1 MGVNLLRFGVIA
13 DDFTGASDIASF
25 FVKGGLS
32 TVLYTGIPEM
42 DEVPK
47 AEVCVIALKT
57 RTQNPKDAVKDSLEA
72 IAWLKE
78 QGAQQF
84 YIKYCSTFD
93 STPEG
98 NIGPICDAV
107 LEELD
112 VPYTILCPALPVN
125 GRVVKNGCL
134 YVNGVPL
141 HKSPMKDHPLT
152 PMWDCDLVRLM
163 DAQSKFPS
171 VKMPDALDKEEV
183 NERITGIAAQN
194 KHSPFYI
201 IPDYEKEEDAE
212 QLVELFGELKLI
224 TGGSGLAYPLAKMY
238 NKNVEANGFER
249 SHSPSLLLAG
259 SCSEATRNQ
268 ITEYQ
273 RSGGKTYFMDPLKL
287 ISGEESVER
296 IWSVISQ
303 NKDESILVYSSD
315 TPENVRDIQQKGKE
329 AVAERL
335 EKATADLAELAVQAG
350 FHRIIVAGGET
361 SGAVAKRLGHN
372 GYHIGDSISPGVPIM
387 IPIEDHR
394 IRIVFKSGNF
404 GQSDFFLQA
413 LSLT

>member
-1 MGVNLLRFGVIA
+1 VNRLRFGVIA
-13 DDFTGASDIASF
+13 DDFTGGSDIASF

-32 TVLYTGIPEM
+32 TVLYTGVPDIEEAPE
-42 DEVPK
+42 

-57 RTQNPKDAVKDSLEA
+57 RTQNPNEAVKDSLEA
-72 IAWLKE
+72 IGWLKE

-107 LEELD
+107 MEVLE

-125 GRVVKNGCL
+125 GRIVKKGCL

-163 DAQSKFPS
+163 EAQSKYPS
-171 VKMPDALDKEEV
+171 VKMSGDLYKEEV
-183 NERITGIAAQN
+183 NERITRITTQN
-194 KHSPFYI
+194 KDSHFYI
-201 IPDYEKEEDAE
+201 IPDYETEEDAE
-212 QLVELFGELKLI
+212 KLVQVFGGLKLI

-238 NKNVEANGFER
+238 KKHAEADGFER
-249 SHSPSLLLAG
+249 SHSPALLLAG

-268 ITEYQ
+268 IREFEQ
-273 RSGGKTYFMDPLKL
+273 SGGKTYFMDPLKL

-296 IWSVISQ
+296 IWNVISQ
-303 NKDESILVYSSD
+303 TKEGSILVYSSD
-315 TPENVRDIQQKGKE
+315 TPEKVRDIQQKGKE
-329 AVAERL
+329 EVAGRL
-335 EKATADLAELAVQAG
+335 ETVTADLAELAVQSG

-361 SGAVAKRLGHN
+361 SGAVAKRLGYK
-372 GYHIGDSISPGVPIM
+372 GYHIGDSISPGVPTM

-394 IRIVFKSGNF
+394 IRMVFKSGNF
-404 GQSDFFLQA
+404 GKSDFFLQA

>member
-1 MGVNLLRFGVIA
+1 VSRLRFGVIA
-13 DDFTGASDIASF
+13 DDFTGGSDIASF

-32 TVLYTGIPEM
+32 TVLYTG
-42 DEVPK
+42 VPAIEEAPD

-57 RTQNPKDAVKDSLEA
+57 RTQNRNEAVSDSLEA
-72 IAWLKE
+72 IRWLKE

-107 LEELD
+107 MEMLE

-125 GRVVKNGCL
+125 GRIVKDGCL

-163 DAQSKFPS
+163 DAQSNFPS
-171 VKMPDALDKEEV
+171 VKMSDALYKEEV
-183 NERITGIAAQN
+183 NEQIAKLQSRQ
-194 KHSPFYI
+194 HHFYV
-201 IPDYEKEEDAE
+201 IPDYETEEDAE
-212 QLVELFGELKLI
+212 KLVQFFGELKLI
-224 TGGSGLAYPLAKMY
+224 TGGSGLAYPLAKMHQE
-238 NKNVEANGFER
+238 NAEADGFER
-249 SHSPSLLLAG
+249 SNSPALLLAG

-268 ITEYQ
+268 IIEFEQ
-273 RSGGKTYFMDPLKL
+273 SGGKTYFMDPLKL
-287 ISGEESVER
+287 ISGEETVER
-296 IWSVISQ
+296 IWNVISL
-303 NKDESILVYSSD
+303 NKGESVLVYSSD
-315 TPENVRDIQQKGKE
+315 TPEKVRGIQQQGKE
-329 AVAERL
+329 EVAERL

-361 SGAVAKRLGHN
+361 SGAVAKRLGYK

-394 IRIVFKSGNF
+394 IRMVFKSGNF
-404 GQSDFFLQA
+404 GKSDFFLQA

>member
-1 MGVNLLRFGVIA
+1 VSRLRFGVIA
-13 DDFTGASDIASF
+13 DDFTGGSDIASF

-32 TVLYTGIPEM
+32 TVLYTG
-42 DEVPK
+42 VPAIEEAPD

-57 RTQNPKDAVKDSLEA
+57 RTQNRNEAVSDSLEA
-72 IAWLKE
+72 IRWLKE

-107 LEELD
+107 MEELD

-125 GRVVKNGCL
+125 GRIVKEGCL

-152 PMWDCDLVRLM
+152 PMWDCDLVHLM

-171 VKMPDALDKEEV
+171 VKMSGALYKEEV
-183 NERITGIAAQN
+183 NDRISRIIAE
-194 KHSPFYI
+194 HSHFYI
-201 IPDYEKEEDAE
+201 IPDYETEEDAE
-212 QLVELFGELKLI
+212 KLVQLFGELKLI
-224 TGGSGLAYPLAKMY
+224 TGGSSLAYPLAKMHKE
-238 NKNVEANGFER
+238 NTEADGFER
-249 SHSPSLLLAG
+249 SNSPALLLAG

-268 ITEYQ
+268 IREFEQ
-273 RSGGKTYFMDPLKL
+273 SGGKTYFMDPLKL

-296 IWSVISQ
+296 IWNVISQ
-303 NKDESILVYSSD
+303 NKEESILVYSSD
-315 TPENVRDIQQKGKE
+315 TPEKVRDIQQQGKE
-329 AVAERL
+329 EVAGRL

-361 SGAVAKRLGHN
+361 SGAVAKRLGYK

-387 IPIEDHR
+387 IPIEDRR
-394 IRIVFKSGNF
+394 IRMVFKSGNF
-404 GQSDFFLQA
+404 GKSDFFLQA

>member
-1 MGVNLLRFGVIA
+1 MRFGVIA
-13 DDFTGASDIASF
+13 DDFTGGSDIASF

-32 TVLYTGIPEM
+32 TVLYNG
-42 DEVPK
+42 VPK
-47 AEVCVIALKT
+47 IDEAPNVEVCVIALKT

-72 IAWLKE
+72 IGWLKE

-107 LEELD
+107 MEELD

-125 GRVVKNGCL
+125 GRTVKEGCL

-152 PMWDCDLVRLM
+152 PMWDCDLARLM
-163 DAQSKFPS
+163 DAQSRFPS
-171 VKMPDALDKEEV
+171 VKMSDALYKEEV
-183 NERITGIAAQN
+183 DELITRITTQST
-194 KHSPFYI
+194 HSHFYI
-201 IPDYEKEEDAE
+201 VPDYEIEENAE
-212 QLVELFGELKLI
+212 KLVQLFGGLKLL

-238 NKNVEANGFER
+238 KEKEEMDGFER
-249 SHSPSLLLAG
+249 SNTPALLLAG

-268 ITEYQ
+268 ILEYQ
-273 RSGGKTYFMDPLKL
+273 KSGGKTYFMDPIKL
-287 ISGEESVER
+287 ISGEETVEK
-296 IWSVISQ
+296 IWDVISQ
-303 NKDESILVYSSD
+303 NKEESILVYSSD
-315 TPENVRDIQQKGKE
+315 TPENVKRIQQQGKE
-329 AVAERL
+329 EVAGKL

-361 SGAVAKRLGHN
+361 SGAVAKRLGYN
-372 GYHIGDSISPGVPIM
+372 GYHIGDSITPGVPIM
-387 IPIEDHR
+387 IPMEDNR
-394 IRIVFKSGNF
+394 IRMVFKSGNF
-404 GQSDFFLQA
+404 GKSDFFLQA

>member
-1 MGVNLLRFGVIA
+1 VNRLRFGVIA
-13 DDFTGASDIASF
+13 DDFTGGSDIASF

-32 TVLYTGIPEM
+32 TVLYTGVPDIEEAPE
-42 DEVPK
+42 

-72 IAWLKE
+72 IGWLKE

-107 LEELD
+107 MEELD
-112 VPYTILCPALPVN
+112 VPNTILCPALPVN
-125 GRVVKNGCL
+125 GRIVKEGCL

-141 HKSPMKDHPLT
+141 HKSPMNDHPLT
-152 PMWDCDLVRLM
+152 PMWDCDLVHLM

-171 VKMPDALDKEEV
+171 VKMSDALNKEEV
-183 NERITGIAAQN
+183 NERISRIIAEHA
-194 KHSPFYI
+194 HFYI
-201 IPDYEKEEDAE
+201 IPDYETEEDAE
-212 QLVELFGELKLI
+212 KLVQLFGELKLI

-238 NKNVEANGFER
+238 KENAEADGFER
-249 SHSPSLLLAG
+249 SHSPALLLAG

-268 ITEYQ
+268 IRKFEQ
-273 RSGGKTYFMDPLKL
+273 SGGKTYFMDPLKL

-296 IWSVISQ
+296 IWNVISQ
-303 NKDESILVYSSD
+303 NKEGSILVYSSD

-329 AVAERL
+329 EVAGRL

-361 SGAVAKRLGHN
+361 SGAVAKRLGYK
-372 GYHIGDSISPGVPIM
+372 GYHIGDSISPGVPTM
-387 IPIEDHR
+387 IPIEDNR
-394 IRIVFKSGNF
+394 IRMVFKSGNF
-404 GQSDFFLQA
+404 GKSDFFLQA

>member
-1 MGVNLLRFGVIA
+1 VNRLRFGVIA
-13 DDFTGASDIASF
+13 DDFTGGSDIASF
-25 FVKGGLS
+25 FVKGGLC
-32 TVLYTGIPEM
+32 TVLYTGVPDIEEAPE
-42 DEVPK
+42 

-57 RTQNPKDAVKDSLEA
+57 RTQNPKDAVKDSLKA
-72 IAWLKE
+72 IGWLKE

-107 LEELD
+107 MEMLE
-112 VPYTILCPALPVN
+112 VPYTILCPSLPVN

-163 DAQSKFPS
+163 DAQSKYPS
-171 VKMPDALDKEEV
+171 VKMSGALYKEEV
-183 NERITGIAAQN
+183 NERITKITAQN
-194 KHSPFYI
+194 EQSHFYI

-212 QLVELFGELKLI
+212 KLVEVFGGFKLI
-224 TGGSGLAYPLAKMY
+224 TGGSGLAYPLAKMHKE
-238 NKNVEANGFER
+238 NAEANGFER
-249 SHSPSLLLAG
+249 SNSPALLLAG

-268 ITEYQ
+268 IREFEQ
-273 RSGGKTYFMDPLKL
+273 SGGKTYFMDPLKL

-296 IWSVISQ
+296 IWNVISQ
-303 NKDESILVYSSD
+303 TKEGSILVYSSD
-315 TPENVRDIQQKGKE
+315 TPEKVRDIQQKGKE
-329 AVAERL
+329 EAAGRL

-361 SGAVAKRLGHN
+361 SGAVAKRLGYK
-372 GYHIGDSISPGVPIM
+372 GYHIGDNISPGVPTM

-394 IRIVFKSGNF
+394 IRMVFKSGNF
-404 GQSDFFLQA
+404 GKSDFFLQA

>member
-1 MGVNLLRFGVIA
+1 MGVTLLRFGVIA
-13 DDFTGASDIASF
+13 DDFTGGSDIASF

-32 TVLYTGIPEM
+32 TVLYTGVPNIEEAPE
-42 DEVPK
+42 

-57 RTQNPKDAVKDSLEA
+57 RTQNPKEAVKDSLEA
-72 IAWLKE
+72 IRWLKE

-107 LEELD
+107 MEELD

-125 GRVVKNGCL
+125 GRIVKEGCL
-134 YVNGVPL
+134 YVNEVPL

-152 PMWDCDLVRLM
+152 PMWDCDLVHLM

-171 VKMPDALDKEEV
+171 VKMSDALNKEEV
-183 NERITGIAAQN
+183 NERISRKIAE
-194 KHSPFYI
+194 HSHFYI
-201 IPDYEKEEDAE
+201 IPDYETEEDAE
-212 QLVELFGELKLI
+212 KLVQLFGELKLI
-224 TGGSGLAYPLAKMY
+224 TGGSGLAYPLAKMHKE
-238 NKNVEANGFER
+238 NTEADGFER
-249 SHSPSLLLAG
+249 SNSPALLLAG

-268 ITEYQ
+268 IKEFEQ
-273 RSGGKTYFMDPLKL
+273 SGGKTYFMDPLKL

-296 IWSVISQ
+296 IWNVISQ
-303 NKDESILVYSSD
+303 NKEESVLVYSSD
-315 TPENVRDIQQKGKE
+315 TPEKVRDIQQQGKE
-329 AVAERL
+329 EVAGRL
-335 EKATADLAELAVQAG
+335 EKATADLAEFAVQAG

-361 SGAVAKRLGHN
+361 SGAVAKRLGYK

-387 IPIEDHR
+387 IPIEDSR
-394 IRIVFKSGNF
+394 IRMVFKSGNF
-404 GQSDFFLQA
+404 GKSDFFLQA

>member
-32 TVLYTGIPEM
+32 TVLYTGVPEV
-42 DEVPK
+42 DEIPK

-57 RTQNPKDAVKDSLEA
+57 RTQNPKDAVNDSLDA
-72 IAWLKE
+72 IVWLKG

-125 GRVVKNGCL
+125 GRIVKNGCL

-171 VKMPDALDKEEV
+171 VNMPDTLDKEEV

-224 TGGSGLAYPLAKMY
+224 TGGSGLAYSLAKMD
-238 NKNVEANGFER
+238 KEHAEADGFER
-249 SHSPSLLLAG
+249 SLSPSLLLAG

-273 RSGGKTYFMDPLKL
+273 RSGGKAYFMDPLKL
-287 ISGEESVER
+287 ISGEESVEK
-296 IWSVISQ
+296 IWDVISQ
-303 NKDESILVYSSD
+303 NKEESILVYSSD
-315 TPENVRDIQQKGKE
+315 TPEKVRDIQQQGKE
-329 AVAERL
+329 EVAGRL

-361 SGAVAKRLGHN
+361 SGAVAKRLGYK
-372 GYHIGDSISPGVPIM
+372 GYHIGDSISPGVPVM
-387 IPIEDHR
+387 IPIEDKR
-394 IRIVFKSGNF
+394 IRMVFKSGNF

>member
-1 MGVNLLRFGVIA
+1 VKRLRFGVIA
-13 DDFTGASDIASF
+13 DDFTGGSDIASF

-32 TVLYTGIPEM
+32 TVLYSGVPEM

-57 RTQNPKDAVKDSLEA
+57 RTQDPNDAVNDSLEA

-107 LEELD
+107 MEELD

-163 DAQSKFPS
+163 EAQSIYPS
-171 VKMPDALDKEEV
+171 VKMSGDLDKEEV
-183 NERITGIAAQN
+183 NERMTRITTQN
-194 KHSPFYI
+194 KHSHFYI
-201 IPDYEKEEDAE
+201 IPDYETEEDAE
-212 QLVELFGELKLI
+212 KLVQCFGGLKVI

-238 NKNVEANGFER
+238 KKQAEADGFER
-249 SHSPSLLLAG
+249 SHSPAFLLAG

-273 RSGGKTYFMDPLKL
+273 QSGGKTYFMDPLKL
-287 ISGEESVER
+287 MSGEESVEK
-296 IWSVISQ
+296 IWNVISQ
-303 NKDESILVYSSD
+303 NKEESILVYSSD
-315 TPENVRDIQQKGKE
+315 TPEKVRDIQQKGKE
-329 AVAERL
+329 EVAGRL
-335 EKATADLAELAVQAG
+335 EKATADLAELAVEAG

-361 SGAVAKRLGHN
+361 SGAVAKRLGYN
-372 GYHIGDSISPGVPIM
+372 GYHIGDSISPGVPTM
-387 IPIEDHR
+387 IPIEDNR
-394 IRIVFKSGNF
+394 IRMVFKSGNF